1 MQSSRR
7 EWSCRQPMAWPRLRP
22 PHSPKPRWIKCR
34 SVLTNFSSYI
44 PKLFTVTSW
53 FSLQWFSKP
62 HEMFS
67 SGCFEQIST
76 SSSTAAPANT
86 GVKIPTCKFTL
97 KDKFLTSPAD
107 LYRVFLNQEVGFS
120 SLTLMIKPLHL
131 KLILHTAV
139 IVCWKLL
146 FPKWPLGGLHVE
158 SFFFFIVHCIGNS
171 ILN

>member
-7 EWSCRQPMAWPRLRP
+7 EWSCPQPMAWPRLRP

-34 SVLTNFSSYI
+34 SVLTTFSSCI

-53 FSLQWFSKP
+53 FSLQRCSKP
-62 HEMFS
+62 HKMFS
-67 SGCFEQIST
+67 SGCFEQISS
-76 SSSTAAPANT
+76 SSSTAAPVNA

-120 SLTLMIKPLHL
+120 SFTLKMKPLHL
-131 KLILHTAV
+131 KSLSWASRLHTAV
-139 IVCWKLL
+139 VICSKLL
-146 FPKWPLGGLHVE
+146 FHNWRLGGFHVE
-158 SFFFFIVHCIGNS
+158 SFF
-171 ILN
+171 